1 MKKYLIALA
10 VIIFIVLAVFLASC
24 GKSDNKYIGTWQDA
38 SDSNATFTISNSDK
52 GLLLQTSGESATLA
66 VTAHDDSLTVDGA
79 TFTLD
84 EQKQELSTPGLF
96 DSKIVFKKVAGE
108 QK

>member
-1 MKKYLIALA
+1 M
-10 VIIFIVLAVFLASC
+10 FLASC